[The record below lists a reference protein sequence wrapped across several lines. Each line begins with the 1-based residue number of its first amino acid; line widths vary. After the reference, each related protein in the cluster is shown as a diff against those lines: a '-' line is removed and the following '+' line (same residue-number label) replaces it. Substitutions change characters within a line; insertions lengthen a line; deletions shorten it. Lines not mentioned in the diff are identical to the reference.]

1 MGKFEMLGKAG
12 GEGLGGLMGKGADKS
27 ILIGQKLKQLAMQN
41 PKLASAL
48 AGMGVG
54 AGAVGMAGDE
64 DEDEGEEMTPE
75 EIEMLKRRAYM
86 E

>member
-1 MGKFEMLGKAG
+1 MGKYELLGKAG

-27 ILIGQKLKQLAMQN
+27 IMIGQKLKQLAMQN

-54 AGAVGMAGDE
+54 GAAVGAMGGE
-64 DEDEGEEMTPE
+64 DEEQEMTPE
-75 EIEMLKRRAYM
+75 ELELLKRHAYM